1 MKLDLANMTITVAKK
16 GATGISSVNADVT
29 SPAEYYTL
37 DGKRV
42 NGFSGKGI
50 YIKRQAG
57 KSVKVVVAK

>member
-1 MKLDLANMTITVAKK
+1 M
-16 GATGISSVNADVT
+16 NADVT

-57 KSVKVVVAK
+57 KSVKVVVTK